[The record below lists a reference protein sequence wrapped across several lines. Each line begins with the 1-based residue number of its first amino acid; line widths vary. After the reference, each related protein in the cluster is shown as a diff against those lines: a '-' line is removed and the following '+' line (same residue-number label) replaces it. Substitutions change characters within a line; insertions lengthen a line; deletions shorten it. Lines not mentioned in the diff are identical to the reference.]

1 MPYQERGITFALLQ
15 SQLSQAGACCQDS
28 AAAATHLSPP
38 TEGLRT
44 TFCLAPESASSSWCA
59 RCKGSAALQR
69 SRGRGDAPVA
79 ARPGTRHAPLPCSR
93 VSFIKLA
100 RVAEAAR
107 PRRRIRHRPPRGS
120 APPLPCSRVSFIK
133 LAHSCSNSAA
143 RQRPRGRGGA
153 PVAAHPGARHHT
165 FALLESQLHQAG
177 ALRRGSAAAA
187 THPSPPTE
195 GLGTTPLPCSRVS
208 FIKLARFAEAARR
221 CRGSAALQ
229 RQHQD
234 LPSPE
239 LARTYAIAEPQ

>member
-1 MPYQERGITFALLQ
+1 MAKDQLKLAPVLLRRGAAETARPRRRTGRRVPYQERGITFALLQ
-15 SQLSQAGACCQDS
+15 SQLSQAGACYQDS

-59 RCKGSAALQR
+59 RCKGSAPLQR

-79 ARPGTRHAPLPCSR
+79 A
-93 VSFIKLA
+93 
-100 RVAEAAR
+100 
-107 PRRRIRHRPPRGS
+107 HR
-120 APPLPCSRVSFIK
+120 
-133 LAHSCSNSAA
+133 
-143 RQRPRGRGGA
+143 
-153 PVAAHPGARHHT
+153 GARHHT
-165 FALLESQLHQAG
+165 FALLQSQLHQAG
-177 ALRRGSAAAA
+177 AL
-187 THPSPPTE
+187 
-195 GLGTTPLPCSRVS
+195 
-208 FIKLARFAEAARR
+208 

>member
-1 MPYQERGITFALLQ
+1 MQGGDHVEAQDPGSYLYAVRPTREAMQKM
-15 SQLSQAGACCQDS
+15 CC
-28 AAAATHLSPP
+28 
-38 TEGLRT
+38 R
-44 TFCLAPESASSSWCA
+44 
-59 RCKGSAALQR
+59 GSAAP
-69 SRGRGDAPVA
+69 GRGNDTA
-79 ARPGTRHAPLPCSR
+79 AGKGLNLDERKPSTPATPPARAVETLPLLGLGTTPLPCSR